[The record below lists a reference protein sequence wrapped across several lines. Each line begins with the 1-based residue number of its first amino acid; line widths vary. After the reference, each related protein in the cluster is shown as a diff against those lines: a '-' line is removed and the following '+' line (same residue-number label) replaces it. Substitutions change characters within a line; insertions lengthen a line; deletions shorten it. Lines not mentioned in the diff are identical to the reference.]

1 MCDYN
6 CYCWQGGAQPV
17 KLISNETEAAEAV
30 RRILSKT
37 EHSQG
42 TRRPPQQHHHHHPVL
57 QPGHHHQPQ
66 QPPVVTCTT
75 DLQRSAEE
83 ILAGVRRPTHVE
95 SAAMVQ
101 YVNGKSRDTVTLHNV
116 IITCCTVGEVS
127 ELRAVCPVN
136 LSTAPPQQQQY
147 EVAVYGPG
155 LGHQDPALALASLEP
170 SPAQD
175 TASHTFLSLQ
185 QF

>member
-1 MCDYN
+1 M
-6 CYCWQGGAQPV
+6 V
-17 KLISNETEAAEAV
+17 S
-30 RRILSKT
+30 
-37 EHSQG
+37 
-42 TRRPPQQHHHHHPVL
+42 
-57 QPGHHHQPQ
+57 
-66 QPPVVTCTT
+66 CTT

-116 IITCCTVGEVS
+116 IIPCCCTVGEVS

-136 LSTAPPQQQQY
+136 LSTAPPQQQQQQY

>member
-1 MCDYN
+1 MV
-6 CYCWQGGAQPV
+6 GPV
-17 KLISNETEAAEAV
+17 T
-30 RRILSKT
+30 
-37 EHSQG
+37 Q
-42 TRRPPQQHHHHHPVL
+42 
-57 QPGHHHQPQ
+57 
-66 QPPVVTCTT
+66 C
-75 DLQRSAEE
+75 
-83 ILAGVRRPTHVE
+83 
-95 SAAMVQ
+95 
-101 YVNGKSRDTVTLHNV
+101 NV
-116 IITCCTVGEVS
+116 IIPCCCTVGEVS

-136 LSTAPPQQQQY
+136 LSTAPPQQQY

>member
-1 MCDYN
+1 MYPVKYYCN
-6 CYCWQGGAQPV
+6 MCYCLQGGAQPV

-42 TRRPPQQHHHHHPVL
+42 SRRPPEHHHHHHPVL
-57 QPGHHHQPQ
+57 QPQ

-101 YVNGKSRDTVTLHNV
+101 YVNGKSRHTMHNV
-116 IITCCTVGEVS
+116 IIKCCCLVGEVS

-136 LSTAPPQQQQY
+136 LSTGPPQQQQQQY
-147 EVAVYGPG
+147 EVAVY
-155 LGHQDPALALASLEP
+155 GHQDPALALASLEP